1 MQGLVAA
8 GVPALTFDPVK
19 QRYIDVNGREYLP
32 DELEQDDDELE
43 FGEFC
48 SSAVIIVELT
58 DPRLV
63 LSGFLRRDIDC
74 HLDCE

>member
-8 GVPALTFDPVK
+8 GVPALTFDPIK

-43 FGEFC
+43 FGE
-48 SSAVIIVELT
+48 ST
-58 DPRLV
+58 
-63 LSGFLRRDIDC
+63 
-74 HLDCE
+74 

>member
-1 MQGLVAA
+1 MQGLVTG

-43 FGEFC
+43 FGE
-48 SSAVIIVELT
+48 STPVH
-58 DPRLV
+58 
-63 LSGFLRRDIDC
+63 GLRAS
-74 HLDCE
+74 

>member
-1 MQGLVAA
+1 MQGLVTG

-43 FGEFC
+43 FGE
-48 SSAVIIVELT
+48 STPSMESERANANQTPPPKDLRT
-58 DPRLV
+58 RRLQ
-63 LSGFLRRDIDC
+63 
-74 HLDCE
+74 